1 MKALRVIGNILIGI
15 ILFGLIFTLTF
26 TRSTKNFLEKDLI
39 LGIVKEKIRDTI
51 KEESGKITDKSKALL
66 DDMMKDDGSSD
77 IVRMVID
84 NFENY
89 QKDKAG
95 FKVSDA
101 DVEKIYS
108 FASKYKKTIVEIS
121 GDKIKDISDAEFKR
135 IFSSENINKIADEV
149 FSSID
154 KDLGDGIDIAIKGY
168 SKATSKTAMILLI
181 FSIVFFVLLLFL
193 INWSLYKWM
202 LVTGI
207 DFIVSGVFISM
218 IFFAGIVFNDIIGS
232 VDFLKEAIGE
242 INLNGYIVWG
252 ASEIVG
258 GIILIVIYHFI
269 NKKHPSMN

>member
-258 GIILIVIYHFI
+258 GVILIVIYHFI